1 LRSPPQEEPIRDAR
15 PKHLFESW
23 HVITKAARS
32 ARRLALF
39 LDFDGTLTPFRK
51 RPEQVRMSRRTR
63 LALERLARD
72 PRMEICVLSGRRRAD
87 VQKRVAVRGIRCFG
101 LHGWEGSAPAVSEAR
116 VTRLLRQARRQFR
129 QRLADLREIW
139 IEEKG
144 PIFAV
149 HVRGAT
155 AGAARRTDRIVH
167 EVMGSF
173 APDLRLLPGNQVW
186 EVTPADMQGKGATV
200 RALLGRMHPVPLP
213 LYIGD
218 DTTDESAFAVLRRG
232 ITVCVGPRR
241 PTGAKFALRGTQEVC
256 RFLERLGRELRAT
269 PPRGSENSGS
279 RGK

>member
-1 LRSPPQEEPIRDAR
+1 VVA
-15 PKHLFESW
+15 
-23 HVITKAARS
+23 KAARS
-32 ARRLALF
+32 ADRLALF

-63 LALERLARD
+63 FALERLVRD

-101 LHGWEGSAPAVSEAR
+101 LHGWEGTAPAVSEAH
-116 VTRLLRQARRQFR
+116 VTKLLRHARRQFR

-155 AGAARRTDRIVH
+155 AGAARRTGKIVR

-186 EVTPADMQGKGATV
+186 EVTPAEMQGKGATV
-200 RALLGRMHPVPLP
+200 RALLARMHPAPLSV
-213 LYIGD
+213 YVGD
-218 DTTDESAFAVLRRG
+218 DTTDESAFAMLRRG
-232 ITVCVGPRR
+232 ITVCVGARR
-241 PTGAKFALRGTQEVC
+241 PTGAKYALRGTQEVC
-256 RFLERLGRELRAT
+256 LFLEKLGRELRAT
-269 PPRGSENSGS
+269 RPRDSENAGS

>member
-1 LRSPPQEEPIRDAR
+1 
-15 PKHLFESW
+15 
-23 HVITKAARS
+23 VIAKAARS

-63 LALERLARD
+63 LALERLVHN

-101 LHGWEGSAPAVSEAR
+101 LHGWEGSAPAVSEAH
-116 VTRLLRQARRQFR
+116 VTKLLRQARRQFR

-155 AGAARRTDRIVH
+155 AGAARRTGKIVR
-167 EVMGSF
+167 EVMSSF
-173 APDLRLLPGNQVW
+173 APGLRLLPGNHVW

-200 RALLGRMHPVPLP
+200 RALIARMHPAPLP
-213 LYIGD
+213 VYIGD

-241 PTGAKFALRGTQEVC
+241 PTGARFALRGTQEV
-256 RFLERLGRELRAT
+256 RMFLEKLGREMRAAERKG
-269 PPRGSENSGS
+269 PENSGS

>member
-1 LRSPPQEEPIRDAR
+1 
-15 PKHLFESW
+15 
-23 HVITKAARS
+23 VIAEAVRS
-32 ARRLALF
+32 ADRVALF

-63 LALERLARD
+63 LALERLVRD
-72 PRMEICVLSGRRRAD
+72 PRVEICVLSGRRRAD

-101 LHGWEGSAPAVSEAR
+101 LHGWEGAAPAVSEVH
-116 VTRLLRQARRQFR
+116 VTKLLCQAQRQLRR
-129 QRLADLREIW
+129 RLAGLSEIW

-144 PIFAV
+144 PTFAV

-155 AGAARRTDRIVH
+155 AGAARRTGKIVH

-200 RALLGRMHPVPLP
+200 RALLGRMHPAPLP
-213 LYIGD
+213 VYVGD
-218 DTTDESAFAVLRRG
+218 DTTDESAFEVLPRG
-232 ITVCVGPRR
+232 ITVCVGARR
-241 PTGAKFALRGTQEVC
+241 PTEAKFALRGAQEV
-256 RFLERLGRELRAT
+256 RLFLEKLGREMRGT
-269 PPRGSENSGS
+269 WRRGSENSGG